1 MVYVNGQVLNA
12 LMIELIWTDRTW
24 HKFFLDLLHCQ
35 HRRCLWG
42 LFWAVHF
49 SLTKSHHQIFQ
60 CRTGFSHTGDISAHS
75 TSAWTFSVLFHSYSC
90 KLLIRSCLLH
100 PFAFVVHSIA
110 KISKMH
116 VDICR
121 SCLAPS
127 GRNPQCTCCRHPSEL
142 QPWTSRWYRH
152 PSQVDK

>member
-1 MVYVNGQVLNA
+1 MVDVNGQVLNA
-12 LMIELIWTDRTW
+12 LMIEHDINSSWICCIASIGDAFGAFSELSI
-24 HKFFLDLLHCQ
+24 FLLQSHT
-35 HRRCLWG
+35 
-42 LFWAVHF
+42 
-49 SLTKSHHQIFQ
+49 TKS
-60 CRTGFSHTGDISAHS
+60 FSPAPASATPE
-75 TSAWTFSVLFHSYSC
+75 TSQPTAPQVGLSVSYSC

-110 KISKMH
+110 KMH